1 MSAEAAGRFLGGT
14 ASRVIRGSYV
24 GNCAE
29 PVQGSVV
36 LVARLTEVAEVGGEE
51 DWWVLSRPENGWKD
65 RRGVVGRA

>member
-36 LVARLTEVAEVGGEE
+36 LVARLTEVAEVGG
-51 DWWVLSRPENGWKD
+51 
-65 RRGVVGRA
+65 